1 MPTYPIIWR
10 KSKHHVATEYVQAQV
25 DIHLRSPCDSINSTW
40 ISPMKK
46 SHPIEDEEQQ
56 IKCEEKYQ
64 RLVIQTF
71 QKHCSPLLDKKRI
84 ISKRNIITFA
94 AGIVITVIVMV
105 ATIGF
110 AAYIKNQSGVY
121 DQTLSENEL
130 KKLDHEIHR
139 KMVDQLIHMQQEI
152 DRLQHISLN
161 REISTIFY
169 SKFLQIETLIN
180 EIFITS
186 LDKPISKLIFQL
198 FENFTI
204 CPNCPSDNWFLE
216 ECQIRP
222 HRSPYESILRL
233 NINAVKIDKQYDII
247 RADPFYLLVEDKLN
261 KSNLCFSMYSGT
273 RYAIMNKI
281 TKCARNIMF
290 DPIDDH
296 QSPFIF
302 HSVDCKNNTNFSKA
316 KWKTIECR
324 SKELI
329 TPEEIVQVK
338 NDENFI
344 YFYCFNQNITIQGLT
359 YPCKNQIY
367 KIKRGQSLT
376 INQQTVSFTKMKID
390 LHHHIHDD
398 LSEILNVQ
406 TFDTF
411 GSSINLQD
419 LSTMVE
425 KEDQL
430 INKIIYSY
438 LQTYYIHLIVIISI
452 ILLLIFITLFYCQY
466 NKTKNYKKIILEQ
479 YRLAALQSSHT

>member
-1 MPTYPIIWR
+1 
-10 KSKHHVATEYVQAQV
+10 
-25 DIHLRSPCDSINSTW
+25 
-40 ISPMKK
+40 
-46 SHPIEDEEQQ
+46 
-56 IKCEEKYQ
+56 
-64 RLVIQTF
+64 
-71 QKHCSPLLDKKRI
+71 
-84 ISKRNIITFA
+84 
-94 AGIVITVIVMV
+94 
-105 ATIGF
+105 
-110 AAYIKNQSGVY
+110 
-121 DQTLSENEL
+121 
-130 KKLDHEIHR
+130 
-139 KMVDQLIHMQQEI
+139 MVDQLIHMQQEI

-186 LDKPISKLIFQL
+186 LDKPISKLIFQ
-198 FENFTI
+198 
-204 CPNCPSDNWFLE
+204 
-216 ECQIRP
+216 
-222 HRSPYESILRL
+222 L